1 MMRFNTTRRGALK
14 GMLAGSAVTV
24 ALPFL
29 DCFLNENGNALAAT
43 GAPLPNRFGT
53 WFWGCGMSPGQWEPK
68 TEGKGFEL
76 SNNLKVLE
84 PYREYVSVF
93 SGLKAFLDGNPLR
106 PHVSGIQSIMIGA
119 TGKEPDPS
127 IDVIIADAIGSST
140 RFRSIEVATTGY
152 ASHTQSRRSSSVIN
166 NSEISPLALYKRL
179 FGPEFQDPNA
189 ADFSPDPRVMM
200 RKSVLSAIKE
210 QRDRLNGIVG
220 ATDRARLDEYYTS
233 LRQIEQELELQLTK
247 PAPLD
252 ACTVLAEPAE
262 VLGGT
267 DIEVATAN
275 HKLFARLMAHAI
287 ACDQT
292 RVINVSFSDGPSSLR
307 KSGKPT
313 THHIY
318 THEEQIDEELGYQ
331 PGAVFFERKNME
343 AYSALPAALSSIK
356 EGDGTLLDRTLMLV
370 ASEHGLAKHHSLENI
385 PVFLVGGAGGRI
397 KTGYHFARQ
406 GDPTTR
412 VGLTIQQ
419 AFGLPVSGWGHGSL
433 HTTRPFTELLA

>member
-1 MMRFNTTRRGALK
+1 M
-14 GMLAGSAVTV
+14 
-24 ALPFL
+24 
-29 DCFLNENGNALAAT
+29 
-43 GAPLPNRFGT
+43 
-53 WFWGCGMSPGQWEPK
+53 
-68 TEGKGFEL
+68 
-76 SNNLKVLE
+76 
-84 PYREYVSVF
+84 
-93 SGLKAFLDGNPLR
+93 
-106 PHVSGIQSIMIGA
+106 
-119 TGKEPDPS
+119 
-127 IDVIIADAIGSST
+127 
-140 RFRSIEVATTGY
+140 
-152 ASHTQSRRSSSVIN
+152 
-166 NSEISPLALYKRL
+166 
-179 FGPEFQDPNA
+179 
-189 ADFSPDPRVMM
+189 
-200 RKSVLSAIKE
+200 
-210 QRDRLNGIVG
+210 
-220 ATDRARLDEYYTS
+220 
-233 LRQIEQELELQLTK
+233 
-247 PAPLD
+247 
-252 ACTVLAEPAE
+252 
-262 VLGGT
+262 LGGT

-287 ACDQT
+287 ACDQA

-331 PGAVFFERKNME
+331 PGAVFFERKNKE

-406 GDPTTR
+406 GDPPTR

-433 HTTRPFTELLA
+433 HTTRPFTEL